1 MRLQE
6 SALAKSSGCLPKL
19 VFLRL
24 TSLCQCFLPHS
35 LFDMFMLSI
44 SPGVLPGLTPSTRY
58 IITVSACSPVGCTE
72 SLHND
77 NGDDKDLRSS
87 LTTPEEGK
95 ALKHKHN
102 IHAHESIHP

>member
-1 MRLQE
+1 MRLQQSE
-6 SALAKSSGCLPKL
+6 LAKSSGYIPKL
-19 VFLRL
+19 VFFEQSRL
-24 TSLCQCFLPHS
+24 SPCSFCLCSLTHS
-35 LFDMFMLSI
+35 LSDVLMLSC

-77 NGDDKDLRSS
+77 DGDDNDLRSS

-95 ALKHKHN
+95 AAK
-102 IHAHESIHP
+102 HESK